1 MRSISPLTLGAFI
14 VFTSGCSPAT
24 DAPAPPGPAIG
35 PESEGVPGPVPLEA
49 VASEVK
55 PESEEV
61 RLTVA
66 ADSSLTL
73 NVESSEAKKIAEIRR
88 LAESG
93 SLDEA
98 MRALANETRLEARYI
113 RAQLLRKSGK
123 LDAAAQ
129 QLEGLDAPQTLR
141 HWIMRERAEIAKAA
155 GDDKQAMSAMARAF
169 GHSDAIDRRLAI
181 PLAELRARYEP
192 DVLWQERDRHEQAL
206 DPKDPDAR
214 SRWLGLLAKSVG
226 DNPRDDAS
234 AVELQVRRHVEEPAS
249 TLTPAEPPR
258 PLSSLE
264 RVERSEAL
272 LAAHRNERVVT
283 ELVEFADEAWSQEL
297 RCRRDFVL
305 GMASRKLRRYRS
317 ARTYLQRVVDGKCDP
332 DLTRRAHFVWA
343 KVISIAQGLAAI
355 QPIEDFASRYAGH
368 SMVDDVLFWAGDM
381 YQRRGRRQEAEN
393 YYRRITSMKP
403 FGDQCAI
410 SGWRL
415 AWMSYRAGQL
425 KKADSA
431 LRSLVEDA
439 GCVEDPF
446 DRARAFYW
454 RGRIAESQK
463 RKADAVNFFASAMEV
478 DPFGFYAQ
486 LGLARVES
494 MDSVRFKALTDRYS
508 APADDVVPELCAGFL
523 ARDPEFVRG
532 LDLYRR
538 GLSDEAAAEWL
549 SIDLDDYEVLAPEQ
563 ANVLAT
569 DAKPTPVRQQQKPQ
583 VECDETQPPVLL
595 ALLLSRAGERAEA
608 QWRLRARHSSAL
620 AWKPSG
626 NSGVLWKAAYPL
638 EARDA
643 IAAAEQESGLPS
655 LFLQALAREESAF
668 DAGVV
673 SWAGAYGLTQLLL
686 STGKAAG
693 RLLTPNVTITRAE
706 ELLEPKL
713 NARLGGALLGYLLE
727 RYDGHPALA
736 LAAYNAGE
744 SVASTWWKRHSGHDL
759 DYFAEAMTIKETRGY
774 VKRVLRTHGIYRWL
788 YADQAPVLPI
798 TSAIPTHQTVATQ

>member
-1 MRSISPLTLGAFI
+1 MRSISRLTIAAVVVL
-14 VFTSGCSPAT
+14 VSGCSPAT
-24 DAPAPPGPAIG
+24 DAPAPSGPTIN
-35 PESEGVPGPVPLEA
+35 PESERVPE
-49 VASEVK
+49 
-55 PESEEV
+55 PESPEAAGSALESEAELV
-61 RLTVA
+61 VPANAPLALT
-66 ADSSLTL
+66 
-73 NVESSEAKKIAEIRR
+73 VESSEAKKIAETRR
-88 LAESG
+88 LAESD
-93 SLDEA
+93 SLDKA
-98 MRALANETRLEARYI
+98 MRAIANDTSVEARYV
-113 RAQLLRKSGK
+113 RAQLLRKTGK
-123 LDAAAQ
+123 LSEAAQ
-129 QLEGLDAPQTLR
+129 QLDGLDVPPALR
-141 HWIMRERAEIAKAA
+141 HWIMVERAEIANAM
-155 GDDKQAMSAMARAF
+155 GDDKTALSTMAEAF
-169 GHSDAIDRRLAI
+169 GHSDAIDRSLTL

-192 DVLWQERDRHEQAL
+192 GVLWQERDRHEKAL
-206 DPKDPDAR
+206 DPNDPDAR
-214 SRWLGLLAKSVG
+214 SRWLDILAKSVSN
-226 DNPRDDAS
+226 NPRDDAS
-234 AVELQVRRHVEEPAS
+234 AVELQVRRYVEEPAS
-249 TLTPAEPPR
+249 TLTPIESPR
-258 PLSSLE
+258 PLSPQE
-264 RVERSEAL
+264 RVERAEAL
-272 LAAHRNERVVT
+272 LAAHRNERVV
-283 ELVEFADEAWSQEL
+283 EQLVGFADEAWSQEL
-297 RCRRDFVL
+297 RCRRDFAL
-305 GMASRKLRRYRS
+305 GMGSRKLRRYRS
-317 ARTYLQRVVDGKCDP
+317 ARTYLERVVEGKCDR

-355 QPIEDFASRYAGH
+355 KPIEDFASRYVGH

-381 YQRRGRRQEAEN
+381 YQRRGRRKEAEE

-410 SGWRL
+410 AGWRL
-415 AWMSYRAGQL
+415 AWMSYRGGQL
-425 KKADSA
+425 KKADAA

-454 RGRIAESQK
+454 RGRIAESQSQ
-463 RKADAVNFFASAMEV
+463 RAAAVDFFASAMKV

-486 LGLARVES
+486 LGLARLER
-494 MDSVRFKALTDRYS
+494 MDTTRFKTLTNRYA
-508 APADDVVPELCAGFL
+508 APDEDVVPELCPGFL
-523 ARDPEFVRG
+523 TSDQRFLHG

-569 DAKPTPVRQQQKPQ
+569 DAKPTPVREQPEPPAQ
-583 VECDETQPPVLL
+583 CDETQPPVLL
-595 ALLLSRAGERAEA
+595 ALLLSRAGEQAEA

-626 NSGVLWKAAYPL
+626 NSGVLWRAAYPL

-643 IAAAEQESGLPS
+643 IGAAEQESGLPS

-706 ELLEPKL
+706 ELLEPRL

-744 SVASTWWKRHSGHDL
+744 SVANTWWKRHSGHDL
-759 DYFAEAMTIKETRGY
+759 DYFAESMTIKETRGY

-788 YADQAPVLPI
+788 YADSAPVLPI
-798 TSAIPTHQTVATQ
+798 TNAIPTHEAVATQ